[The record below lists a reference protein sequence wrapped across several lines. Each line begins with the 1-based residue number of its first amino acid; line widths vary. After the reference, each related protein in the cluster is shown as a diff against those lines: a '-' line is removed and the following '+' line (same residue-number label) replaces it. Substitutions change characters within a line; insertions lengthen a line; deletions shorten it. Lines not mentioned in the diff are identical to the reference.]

1 MTSITCIRVISS
13 VEYMI
18 AVGSVCGEVSVFQI
32 QKELPKDL
40 IRDEIV
46 AALRKSRPIERY
58 TIRHTVSRAAI
69 TCVEWSKNGM
79 KLFSGDA
86 AGVVILSEFDFGRHQ
101 SRSTEILNEAY
112 HIVQMGFMHPCLIVS
127 TVYRAVVCVKA
138 DAGDKWDI
146 SQIGKTD
153 RKVLNKFGVMFKAP
167 TIPSSSSAAAASTL
181 TRQPSIICSRPGFR
195 FWLADTDGNVSH
207 TFLLKDS
214 IMQEAISYQV
224 PLLNPFH
231 GKLIDMRQT
240 YFGPCHNY
248 CGSFI
253 ITYSDSIVYII
264 NLEELKVVATI
275 RRLRKIQYL
284 AINGPEIFI
293 LEHGRSIVRLA
304 PTPDQMGKWPQ
315 ASHGD
320 GPFVHEIDAAA
331 TIADADE
338 CLELPP
344 IEHIQLSTPIE
355 CELNEHNLLR
365 EDKLLLEHS
374 RKLEVFE
381 KINGFDYDD
390 SILFQTGT
398 RKKKKSP
405 KVQGIVEIGRQ
416 ADSIDEPIAQHRING
431 EAAERNGTDHEV
443 MTTPSLLEASFCET
457 SRSVVSTI
465 YCIAFRLMQPISIR
479 Q

>member
-1 MTSITCIRVISS
+1 
-13 VEYMI
+13 MI
-18 AVGSVCGEVSVFQI
+18 AAGSVCGEVSVFQI

-40 IRDEIV
+40 IQDEII

-58 TIRHTVSRAAI
+58 AIRQTVSRASI

-86 AGVVILSEFDFGRHQ
+86 AGIVILSEFDFSRHQ
-101 SRSTEILNEAY
+101 SRSIEILNEKFS
-112 HIVQMGFMHPCLIVS
+112 IVQMGFVHPCLVVS
-127 TVYRAVVCVKA
+127 TVYRAVVCVKT
-138 DAGDKWDI
+138 DVDDKWNI

-153 RKVLNKFGVMFKAP
+153 RKVMNKFGAMFRM
-167 TIPSSSSAAAASTL
+167 PSDPLASSTSTL
-181 TRQPSIICSRPGFR
+181 HRQPTIICSRPGFR
-195 FWLADTDGNVSH
+195 FWLADTDGNVTH

-214 IMQEAISYQV
+214 IMTNAISYEV

-231 GKLIDMRQT
+231 GKAIDLRQT
-240 YFGPCHNY
+240 YFGPCYNY
-248 CGSFI
+248 CGTFI
-253 ITYSDSIVYII
+253 VTYSDSIVYII
-264 NLEELKVVATI
+264 NLEKLKVVATI

-304 PTPDQMGKWPQ
+304 PTPCQLGKQ
-315 ASHGD
+315 QQSTNGI
-320 GPFVHEIDAAA
+320 GPFVHEQDAAA
-331 TIADADE
+331 PIADADE

-344 IEHIQLSTPIE
+344 IEHIQLNMPIE
-355 CELNEHNLLR
+355 CEFNEHNLLR

-390 SILFQTGT
+390 SILFQSGT
-398 RKKKKSP
+398 KKKKKGP

-416 ADSIDEPIAQHRING
+416 ADSIDEPT
-431 EAAERNGTDHEV
+431 AAKHKTNGTHIPSPSDNAKASGIVEV
-443 MTTPSLLEASFCET
+443 MTTPCSLEASYCEI
-457 SRSVVSTI
+457 SRSVVYI
-465 YCIAFRLMQPISIR
+465 LHLHIFVWYRFLN
-479 Q
+479 

>member
-1 MTSITCIRVISS
+1 
-13 VEYMI
+13 MI

-40 IRDEIV
+40 IEDEV
-46 AALRKSRPIERY
+46 VVALRKSRPIERY
-58 TIRHTVSRAAI
+58 TIRQTVFRAAI

-101 SRSTEILNEAY
+101 SRSIEILNEAY
-112 HIVQMGFMHPCLIVS
+112 SIVQMGFVHPCLVVS
-127 TVYRAVVCVKA
+127 TVYRAVICTKA
-138 DAGDKWDI
+138 DGGDKWNV

-153 RKVLNKFGVMFKAP
+153 RKVLNNFGVMFRTPA
-167 TIPSSSSAAAASTL
+167 IPSSSSATSSAH
-181 TRQPSIICSRPGFR
+181 RQPSIICSRPGFR

-214 IMQEAISYQV
+214 IMSDGMSYEV
-224 PLLNPFH
+224 PLLTPFH
-231 GKLIDMRQT
+231 GKPVDLRQT
-240 YFGPCHNY
+240 YFGQCHNY

-253 ITYSDSIVYII
+253 VTHSENIVYII
-264 NLEELKVVATI
+264 NLEKLKVVATI

-284 AINGPEIFI
+284 AINVSEIFI

-304 PTPDQMGKWPQ
+304 PMPDAMSKNQQTNGF
-315 ASHGD
+315 
-320 GPFVHEIDAAA
+320 GPYVHEMDAAS
-331 TIADADE
+331 TVVDADE

-355 CELNEHNLLR
+355 CEFNEHNLLR

-381 KINGFDYDD
+381 KINEFEYDD
-390 SILFQTGT
+390 SILFTSGT

-405 KVQGIVEIGRQ
+405 IVQGIVEIGRQ
-416 ADSIDEPIAQHRING
+416 ADSIDEPIAHPQTNG
-431 EAAERNGTDHEV
+431 IHPLAETEKSNAPSVEV
-443 MTTPSLLEASFCET
+443 MTTPCLLESSFCEP
-457 SRSVVSTI
+457 SRSVTSNI
-465 YCIAFRLMQPISIR
+465 ISLLNYNSHIFGFYLPTELYQTSDR
-479 Q
+479 

>member
-1 MTSITCIRVISS
+1 MTPITCIKVISS

-18 AVGSVCGEVSVFQI
+18 GVGSACGEVSAFQI
-32 QKELPKDL
+32 QKNLPNDL
-40 IRDEIV
+40 IEDEVV
-46 AALRKSRPIERY
+46 AALRKARPIERY
-58 TIRHTVSRAAI
+58 TIRQTVFRASI

-86 AGVVILSEFDFGRHQ
+86 AGTVILSEFDFNKHQ

-112 HIVQMGFMHPCLIVS
+112 CIVQMSFMHPFLIVS
-127 TVYRAVVCVKA
+127 SVYRAVVCTRTEG
-138 DAGDKWDI
+138 GDKWNI

-153 RKVLNKFGVMFKAP
+153 RKVLNRFGVMFRPPAAP
-167 TIPSSSSAAAASTL
+167 Q
-181 TRQPSIICSRPGFR
+181 RQPSIVCSRPGFR
-195 FWLADTDGNVSH
+195 FWLSDVSGNVSH

-214 IMQEAISYQV
+214 IATNAISCDV

-231 GKLIDMRQT
+231 GKFIDLRQT

-253 ITYSDSIVYII
+253 ITYSDCIVYII
-264 NLEELKVVATI
+264 NLEKLQVVATV

-284 AINGPEIFI
+284 AVNGSEIFI

-304 PTPDQMGKWPQ
+304 PTPDQTSQLHQPSPTIEHNVPKIFE
-315 ASHGD
+315 SEDGD
-320 GPFVHEIDAAA
+320 RVTAANVIVA
-331 TIADADE
+331 ADE

-344 IEHIQLSTPIE
+344 IEKIDLTTPIE
-355 CELNEHNLLR
+355 CDLLR

-390 SILFQTGT
+390 SILFRSGT
-398 RKKKKSP
+398 RKKKKP
-405 KVQGIVEIGRQ
+405 PIVQGIVEIGRH
-416 ADSIDEPIAQHRING
+416 ADSIDTPKANG
-431 EAAERNGTDHEV
+431 FHSTDDNTPPSSNTSNAEE
-443 MTTPSLLEASFCET
+443 TTMPCLLET
-457 SRSVVSTI
+457 SSSVMSG
-465 YCIAFRLMQPISIR
+465 
-479 Q
+479 